1 MSEANKVA
9 HDVSGANL
17 RDVSLE
23 QGGAAVEE
31 ELARAHADL
40 VQVVSDK
47 RELQNELFSIRKD
60 IQFKPAMQM
69 GVRFFVS
76 QRLRG

>member
-1 MSEANKVA
+1 MA

-23 QGGAAVEE
+23 QGGAAMEE
-31 ELARAHADL
+31 ELARAHGDL

-60 IQFKPAMQM
+60 MQFKRCVEAI
-69 GVRFFVS
+69 
-76 QRLRG
+76 

>member
-1 MSEANKVA
+1 MA

-40 VQVVSDK
+40 VQVVADK
-47 RELQNELFSIRKD
+47 RELQNELFSIR
-60 IQFKPAMQM
+60 
-69 GVRFFVS
+69 
-76 QRLRG
+76 